1 MSRVK
6 PGTWTAAEL
15 RRRKTARMAVLGPGS
30 RMAEVRDVHLPGAG
44 REIGARVYVPP
55 GAAAGILVYYHGG
68 GWVTGT
74 LDDYNTLCRA
84 LADACGAVVV
94 SVDYRLAPEHPFPAA
109 VEDALA
115 AARSIVRTLA
125 GTQPLVIAGDSAGGN
140 LAAVCVRELSASGEA
155 SIALQVL
162 VCPVL
167 DHDFETA
174 SYREYGSGSLLSR
187 ADMEWYWQ
195 QYVPNGDLR
204 GDPRASPL
212 RAPDVGGLPPSLF
225 VLAGCDPLRDEGL
238 MYAARLADAGVP
250 TRVCVFDDVVH
261 GFFPMA
267 THLERADDAVRE
279 IGGAVREACRPA
291 ESTTMERPRVG

>member
-1 MSRVK
+1 M
-6 PGTWTAAEL
+6 
-15 RRRKTARMAVLGPGS
+15 
-30 RMAEVRDVHLPGAG
+30 
-44 REIGARVYVPP
+44 
-55 GAAAGILVYYHGG
+55 LVYYHGG

-115 AARSIVRTLA
+115 ATRSIVRTLA
-125 GTQPLVIAGDSAGGN
+125 RTQPLVIAGDSAGGN

-174 SYREYGSGSLLSR
+174 SYREYGSGYLLSR

-195 QYVPNGDLR
+195 QYVPNRDLR

-212 RAPDVGGLPPSLF
+212 RAPDPGGLPPSLF

-267 THLERADDAVRE
+267 THLERADDAIRV
-279 IGGAVREACRPA
+279 IGSEVREACRPA
-291 ESTTMERPRVG
+291 ESATSERPRVG